1 VIVRDTTSKT
11 RIADRPNQ
19 QFAVRAIMLFALCAL
34 CACSGRVGPRGR
46 GEGRAATIGVRG
58 SDTMLAL
65 VERWAE
71 RYMDENP
78 GVSVEVSG
86 GGSGTGIAAL
96 VHGTVD
102 VACASRPLAVSERA
116 ALRARRGA
124 DARETPVALDA
135 VAVYVHAQNPVRALD
150 LTQLARIYRGEH
162 RRWSELGGADLPIVL
177 YGRENSSGTYAFFK
191 ERVLGRLDFALE
203 TQSLP
208 GTAAVLHAV
217 GRDPKGI
224 GYAGL
229 GHGPGVAPIALRA
242 RAGEESVSPERHAGG
257 EARYPLS
264 RPLLLITT
272 ASARPEV
279 AAFVAWVRSPEGQR
293 LVRTLGFHPLDEG
306 SASEARAR

>member
-1 VIVRDTTSKT
+1 MSAPGPRTQPRRS
-11 RIADRPNQ
+11 RSNRARR
-19 QFAVRAIMLFALCAL
+19 FAVSLVVSMVCATT
-34 CACSGRVGPRGR
+34 ACSGRVGSRGR

-102 VACASRPLAVSERA
+102 IACASRPLAASERA

-135 VAVYVHAQNPVRALD
+135 VAVYVHAQNPVRALS
-150 LTQLARIYRGEH
+150 LAQLSRIYRGEH
-162 RRWSELGGADLPIVL
+162 VRWSELGGADLPIVL

-191 ERVLGRLDFALE
+191 ERVLGRLDFAAE

-229 GHGPGVAPIALRA
+229 GHGAGVAPLALRA
-242 RAGEESVSPERHAGG
+242 RDGDAAIAPDSASAS

-264 RPLLLITT
+264 RPLTLIATE
-272 ASARPEV
+272 SARPHV

-293 LVRTLGFHPLDEG
+293 LVRTKGFFPLEAEP
-306 SASEARAR
+306 ASEARPR

>member
-1 VIVRDTTSKT
+1 MVC
-11 RIADRPNQ
+11 
-19 QFAVRAIMLFALCAL
+19 AVS
-34 CACSGRVGPRGR
+34 ACSGRVGPRGR
-46 GEGRAATIGVRG
+46 GEGRGATIGVRG

-71 RYMDENP
+71 RYMDDNP

-102 VACASRPLAVSERA
+102 IACASRPLAASERA

-135 VAVYVHAQNPVRALD
+135 VAVYVHAHNPVRALS
-150 LTQLARIYRGEH
+150 LAQLARVYRGEH
-162 RRWSELGGADLPIVL
+162 ARWSELGGADLPIVL

-191 ERVLGRLDFALE
+191 ERVLGRLDFAAE

-208 GTAAVLHAV
+208 GTGAVLHAV

-229 GHGPGVAPIALRA
+229 GHDVGVVPIALRA
-242 RAGEESVSPERHAGG
+242 QDG
-257 EARYPLS
+257 EAAVAPDRAHASGTRYPLS
-264 RPLLLITT
+264 RPLTLITT
-272 ASARPEV
+272 STARPDV
-279 AAFVAWVRSPEGQR
+279 AAFVAWVRSEEGQR
-293 LVRTLGFHPLDEG
+293 LVRAMGFHPLDEG
-306 SASEARAR
+306 PVSEARAR

>member
-1 VIVRDTTSKT
+1 VSARMRRQTPTLVHPARTF
-11 RIADRPNQ
+11 P
-19 QFAVRAIMLFALCAL
+19 VAIFVMVSLVCTAM
-34 CACSGRVGPRGR
+34 ACSGRVGPRGR

-78 GVSVEVSG
+78 GVAVEVSG

-102 VACASRPLAVSERA
+102 IACASRPLVASERA

-124 DARETPVALDA
+124 EARETPVALDA
-135 VAVYVHAQNPVRALD
+135 VAVYVHAQNPVRVLSLA
-150 LTQLARIYRGEH
+150 QLARIYRGEH
-162 RRWSELGGADLPIVL
+162 ARWSELGGADLPIVL

-191 ERVLGRLDFALE
+191 ERVLGRLDFAPE

-229 GHGPGVAPIALRA
+229 GHGAGVAPIALHA
-242 RAGEESVSPERHAGG
+242 RDGDAAVAPDGTATS

-264 RPLLLITT
+264 RPLTLITT
-272 ASARPEV
+272 SAAGPEIT
-279 AAFVAWVRSPEGQR
+279 AFVAWVRSAEGQR
-293 LVRTLGFHPLDEG
+293 LVRAMGFRPLDDG
-306 SASEARAR
+306 PTTEAQPR